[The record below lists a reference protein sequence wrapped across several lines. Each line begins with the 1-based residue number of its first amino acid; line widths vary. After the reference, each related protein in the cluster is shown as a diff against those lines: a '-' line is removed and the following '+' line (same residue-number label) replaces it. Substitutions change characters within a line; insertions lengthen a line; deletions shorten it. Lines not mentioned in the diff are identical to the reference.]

1 MVTYNFYSFLLAP
14 TVPSDPNPQN
24 LHLTVPFA
32 DIFIGSAAGSEVLV
46 TSSTIP
52 IVNPLSGSSKFKFSN
67 KYYDNMIDIVERNMA
82 KVSELTGRK
91 HNLFDYYGA
100 EDAKHVVVA
109 MGSVTEA
116 LEETIDYL
124 NAKKCFLENGL

>member
-1 MVTYNFYSFLLAP
+1 LSVWSPIIFIACLLAP

-52 IVNPLSGSSKFKFSN
+52 IVNPLAGSSKFKFSN
-67 KYYDNMIDIVERNMA
+67 TAFKSVGV
-82 KVSELTGRK
+82 VSLEPNPYLPPTITGAFSTP
-91 HNLFDYYGA
+91 L
-100 EDAKHVVVA
+100 
-109 MGSVTEA
+109 
-116 LEETIDYL
+116 
-124 NAKKCFLENGL
+124 